1 MIETNRLY
9 IKPLTY
15 TQLLK
20 YVQEG
25 NQLEEELN
33 LNYNSRIISSELKD
47 ALETSILPNVK
58 DKNKN
63 YLFYTLWTVISKID
77 NKMVADLCFVGEP
90 NNAGEVEIGY
100 GTYKDFQSKGYMTE
114 AVNGMIEWAKNQV
127 IIKSIIASTEKSN
140 TASSKV
146 LEKNNFKKIAETE
159 SLYNWKF
166 NIK

>member
-20 YVQEG
+20 YVQGG

-100 GTYKDFQSKGYMTE
+100 GTYKDFQNKGYMTE

-127 IIKSIIASTEKSN
+127 NIKSIIASSEKSN